1 MKKNRLKLFKNE
13 PKRRKKSAQLE
24 KNNFPTGKQK
34 FSNWKIIFSQLSFAN
49 FPTAFCIENENVN
62 IFLDTWITLR

>member
-1 MKKNRLKLFKNE
+1 LESNIE
-13 PKRRKKSAQLE
+13 E

-62 IFLDTWITLR
+62 IFLDRWNTLG